1 MNIIRKIHF
10 RFILLHYLA
19 DIKLSDNKMKRLI
32 YFLAV
37 FAALT
42 ANSAMAQYN
51 RDQVVNRSYEPGVY
65 NDDRGEYRW
74 QIIERRVWIP
84 EYRTRGI
91 LGIGTRVIPGHYEMR
106 TDRVKVYT
114 NSGNDGYGKSNN
126 GRKGNH
132 PHGMPPG
139 QRKKQ
144 QGNRY
149 YY

>member
-1 MNIIRKIHF
+1 
-10 RFILLHYLA
+10 
-19 DIKLSDNKMKRLI
+19 MKRLI
-32 YFLAV
+32 YLLAV

-51 RDQVVNRSYEPGVY
+51 RDQVISRTYEPGVY

-74 QIIERRVWIP
+74 QVIERRVWIP

-91 LGIGTRVIPGHYEMR
+91 LGVGSRTIPGHYEMR

-114 NSGNDGYGKSNN
+114 NSRNGDYDDSGK

-144 QGNRY
+144 QRNGNY
-149 YY
+149 Y